1 MMTLLS
7 RLRSVVLPLAL
18 ACAAVPA
25 LAASDVAVE
34 VKNESEPVLCAE
46 KDNVTIKAI
55 SPEVRRFQI
64 EAAHPAYNAG
74 LLRDNWDADWTDCE
88 MKGDPSFAA
97 PVPPRRVTFYEST
110 EYWLV
115 GYTFPTFWRP
125 ADTTFRVGDRV
136 EKGLHLVQLWK
147 LGKDRSHELLVVYP
161 QDGYWR
167 ARPMPPQQ
175 LASSAY
181 GSSFLFGPIETDGRP
196 VVNIKEIEF
205 DPKTTTF
212 KLSFKDGSS
221 GSLKLDSVDENRMVL
236 DAVLDKPG
244 DRRQGFRGAAL
255 DVCHRVQQ
263 RRCPHRGA
271 RARCQGLA
279 RGGADAVHGRQGDR
293 YLDGPDHAFAPQ
305 HLLARHGLPQFL
317 EGPEP
322 AGQGRRRSRPGASS
336 TAVISNQRRFAA
348 CPE

>member
-7 RLRSVVLPLAL
+7 RLRSVILPLAL
-18 ACAAVPA
+18 ACAACPA
-25 LAASDVAVE
+25 FAAGDVAVE

-97 PVPPRRVTFYEST
+97 PVPPRRVTFYESID
-110 EYWLV
+110 YWLV

-236 DAVLDKPG
+236 DAVLDKPVTG
-244 DRRQGFRGAAL
+244 GKGFVAL
-255 DVCHRVQQ
+255 RSMYVTEFNNDV
-263 RRCPHRGA
+263 A
-271 RARCQGLA
+271 RI
-279 RGGADAVHGRQGDR
+279 AVR
-293 YLDGPDHAFAPQ
+293 
-305 HLLARHGLPQFL
+305 
-317 EGPEP
+317 E
-322 AGQGRRRSRPGASS
+322 PGAKGWREEPLMPFIGGKATDIWMGRTTHSRHNTSS
-336 TAVISNQRRFAA
+336 PDMVFRNFSKDPN
-348 CPE
+348 PPVVPVKK